1 MKMLD
6 IDALSLSERLVL
18 VEDIWDSIARDGLK
32 PSAEEREF
40 VSLRLEEIK
49 KRGGF
54 KGVSWDVVKR
64 NAQKARKSALK
75 K

>member
-1 MKMLD
+1 MLD
-6 IDALSLSERLVL
+6 IEALSLSERLVL

-54 KGVSWDVVKR
+54 KGVS
-64 NAQKARKSALK
+64 
-75 K
+75 